1 MPTRTDRPDDVGTQ
15 RYRAIVDRYQS
26 RPNQCTIFLSE
37 GQEGELT
44 STWIT
49 AHEGSYVSLSLMR

>member
-1 MPTRTDRPDDVGTQ
+1 VGTQ